1 VGALRL
7 APDVARRSPWVTRA
21 TGLVWFVAPFLLLL
35 AVWAA
40 LVAATGVPL
49 RRFPQVTHV
58 WAAAVQLTLDG
69 TLFTHAWAS
78 LRRVGY
84 GVGLALVTG
93 VPFGLLMGINRY
105 VAGFFTPILRFS
117 VALAG
122 IAWIPLA
129 TLWFRVEGAIIFII
143 WNAVFFSLVYNTL
156 LGVSQIPR
164 DMHRAAQS
172 LGTGRIRMFWEV
184 LLPGAL
190 PGIVTGVR
198 VGMGYGWRGL
208 IAAEIIAGTAG
219 LGYSLFL
226 AEKFFHTHI
235 IVLMMILIGLVWVL
249 MDRLILAPLERRT
262 VERWGMK
269 QVSP

>member
-1 VGALRL
+1 MRL
-7 APDVARRSPWVTRA
+7 ASDPLARRSPWALRA
-21 TGLVWFVAPFLLLL
+21 AGMAWFVAPFLILL

-40 LVAATGVPL
+40 LVEATGVPL
-49 RRFPQVTHV
+49 RRFPQVTDV
-58 WAAAVQLTLDG
+58 WAATVQLTFDG
-69 TLFTHAWAS
+69 TLFVHTWAS
-78 LRRVGY
+78 LRRVFY

-105 VAGFFTPILRFS
+105 VAAFFTPILRFS

-122 IAWIPLA
+122 IAWIPMA
-129 TLWFRVEGAIIFII
+129 TLWFRVDGAIVFII

-164 DMHRAAQS
+164 EFHRAALS
-172 LGTGRIRMFWEV
+172 LGTGRLRMFWEV
-184 LLPGAL
+184 LLPGSL
-190 PGIVTGVR
+190 PGIVTGMR

-235 IVLMMILIGLVWVL
+235 IVLMMILIGLIWVL
-249 MDRLILAPLERRT
+249 MDRLLLAPLERRT